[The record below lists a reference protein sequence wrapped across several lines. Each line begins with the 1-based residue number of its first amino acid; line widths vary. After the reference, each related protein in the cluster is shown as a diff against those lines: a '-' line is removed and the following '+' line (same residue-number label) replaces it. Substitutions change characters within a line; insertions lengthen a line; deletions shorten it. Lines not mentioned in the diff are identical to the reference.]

1 METGKRLFEN
11 SAGVICEIPIKFV
24 SLNEFL
30 NMAKTSPFIVSNYKK
45 NIEADIG
52 KCIRQLPS
60 FDKVSI
66 IFLWIEEN
74 KRRDPDNIAFA
85 RKFILDALV
94 RNKKIKNDTQRY
106 IRGLFDVFVNGEQT
120 KVILKIIEEEE

>member
-11 SAGVICEIPIKFV
+11 SVGVICEIPIKFV

-45 NIEADIG
+45 TIEAEIR
-52 KCIRQLPS
+52 KCIQQLPS
-60 FDKVSI
+60 FEKVSI
-66 IFLWIEEN
+66 FFLWIEEDR
-74 KRRDPDNIAFA
+74 RRDPDNIAFA

-94 RNKKIKNDTQRY
+94 KNKKIKNDSQRY
-106 IRGLFDVFVNGEQT
+106 IRGLFDAFDNGEQT
-120 KVILKIIEEEE
+120 KVIMKIIEEEK